1 MPYALRRFSHSHI
14 MPTPELTL
22 LARGAVDRWSQF
34 TSHPH
39 VTALRGT
46 FVSADVG
53 EAPALFFAY
62 DYHAGS
68 VSLREYHCDHGTNFV
83 PAREADLWS
92 YASQLCCVIKAVHG
106 AGLAVGGAAAL
117 ILED

>member
-1 MPYALRRFSHSHI
+1 MEPVYIASACHRFARDIRQRRC
-14 MPTPELTL
+14 
-22 LARGAVDRWSQF
+22 
-34 TSHPH
+34 
-39 VTALRGT
+39 
-46 FVSADVG
+46 G

-106 AGLAVGGAAAL
+106 AGLAVGAQQL
-117 ILED
+117 